1 MNNLIMYIVINKDL
15 GMSHGKTAAQ
25 AGHAVTEYL
34 ISAFRNNDT
43 NELEKIDAWHKDC
56 QKKIIL
62 GAHENIMQKLASKE
76 GVFAVHDLGYTEIA
90 PNSLTSVCLGIFDK
104 EQVPKEIKRLQLL

>member
-1 MNNLIMYIVINKDL
+1 MNNYIMYIVINKDL

-34 ISAFRNNDT
+34 ISAFRNNDKD
-43 NELEKIDAWHKDC
+43 ELEKIDAWHKDC

-62 GAHENIMQKLASKE
+62 GAHENVMQKLASKE
-76 GVFAVHDLGYTEIA
+76 GAFAVHDLGYTEIA